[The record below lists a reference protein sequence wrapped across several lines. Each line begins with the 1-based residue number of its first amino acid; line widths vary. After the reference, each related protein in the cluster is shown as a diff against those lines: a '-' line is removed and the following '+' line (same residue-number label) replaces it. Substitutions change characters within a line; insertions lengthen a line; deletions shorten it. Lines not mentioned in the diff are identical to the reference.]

1 MNQDRFSQ
9 IDLLLDAVIDAP
21 TLEREQ
27 ILDERCGDDKELKT
41 EVLSLLKGLEK
52 TEDFIETREF
62 ATVKDIFDETEK
74 DNLIGEKIGAYRLKK
89 LIGHGGMGTVYLAS
103 RVDDFEK
110 EVAVKIIPPFE
121 NRRASAENFRRER
134 QILARLSHP
143 HIAQILDGGTTANDK
158 PFIVME
164 YVDGLPLDEFCKTK
178 NLSKREKLL
187 LFQKVCQA
195 VSFAHQNLIV
205 HRDLKPHNILICEDG
220 TPKLLD
226 FGIAKLIDSDN
237 GNFRE
242 NKTFD
247 GNALTLEYASPEQ
260 INGENITVASDVYSL
275 GVILYELLT
284 EKRLHD
290 FKQKPLAEILKII
303 TKEKPL
309 APSKISK
316 PNPDISDSELDAIV
330 LKSLAKSPDERYKS
344 IGELSRDID
353 NYLNFL
359 PISAR
364 PQSNFY
370 RFKKY
375 VQRHRIETAIAAFVL
390 FLIVGWLIT
399 FVWQLRKEQIQS
411 LENRRAAYSAEM
423 ILAASEYEN
432 ANLNRLKEILEKY
445 QTIESGEEDLRGFEW
460 YFLNNLLNPPSKI
473 GFLQHNDEV
482 WNAEFSP
489 DGKFVASACNDNRV
503 RIWNLAAGTFV
514 ETAEQKGAWR
524 VSFFPDGKR
533 FAVASSSNS
542 NPVVKIYE
550 TATAKELFALTGQT
564 KRIRALDVSPNGKLI
579 ATGNQE
585 GNLIIWNAETGA
597 ELKKFSFSTAQKG
610 TEFQDLQ
617 FSKDGTK
624 LAAVGFN
631 MLVVFDVETWRSNRA
646 DNKEF
651 FDKNVLNNGW
661 KIAFS
666 PLGKTL
672 AIGTFEG
679 NVVFLD
685 AETLKI
691 LRVLKIHQSNVKS
704 LAFSPDGKI
713 LATASWDRTIKFI
726 DVQTGEIVNGL
737 RGHFAGVH
745 DIFFAPDGKTI
756 GTASAD
762 FNVNFWNTAQ
772 VAVSNALLTN
782 SNFTAFSQNGD
793 EFYVCNNT
801 EKKISKWSIEAKQT
815 IWATNVEINGFAIDF
830 SASANR
836 VAIGERDGIIT
847 LFDASNGATII
858 SKKIDSRSIFAIRFA
873 PNGKRAFA
881 SFEDGSLKAFDTE
894 TLAEIYSVKVHNDL
908 IKALDVSP
916 DGKFLATGG
925 NDNLVKIL
933 ESQTGKIIFEL
944 KNNLKP
950 LYKTFFSPDGKYLLS
965 TGADSFARLWD
976 TSNGNLVKTFS
987 GMSGGIFAAAFSPD
1001 GKRLA
1006 TASDVNVIRLWNVET
1021 GEQVLAFTASQ
1032 KQIVQLKFSSDAKSL
1047 VSIDTNGKLNVWSAR
1062 SGDF

>member
-1 MNQDRFSQ
+1 MNQDRFSR
-9 IDLLLDAVIDAP
+9 IDLLLDAVLDAP
-21 TLEREQ
+21 TLERER
-27 ILDERCGDDKELKT
+27 ILDEHCGTDKELKK
-41 EVLSLLKGLEK
+41 EVLSLLDALTD
-52 TEDFIETREF
+52 TEDFIETRDF

-74 DNLIGEKIGAYRLKK
+74 DEFIGKKIGAYSLKK
-89 LIGHGGMGTVYLAS
+89 LIGRGGMSAVYLAS
-103 RVDDFEK
+103 RIDDFEK

-143 HIAQILDGGTTANDK
+143 FIAQILDGGTTAQGK

-164 YVDGLPLDEFCKTK
+164 YVDGLPLDEFCREK
-178 NLSKREKLL
+178 NLGLRDKLA

-195 VSFAHQNLIV
+195 VSFAHQNFIV
-205 HRDLKPHNILICEDG
+205 HRDLKPHNILICENE

-226 FGIAKLIDSDN
+226 FGIAKLLDAETA
-237 GNFRE
+237 NFRE

-260 INGENITVASDVYSL
+260 INGKNITAASDVYSL

-284 EKRLHD
+284 EKHPHD
-290 FKQKPLAEILKII
+290 FKQKSLAEILQII
-303 TKEKPL
+303 TKENPP
-309 APSKISK
+309 APSRISEL
-316 PNPDISDSELDAIV
+316 NANISDSELDAIV

-344 IGELSRDID
+344 VDEFSLDIG

-359 PISAR
+359 PVSVR

-370 RFKKY
+370 KLKKY
-375 VQRHRIETAIAAFVL
+375 FQRHRVETAIAAFVI

-399 FVWQLRKEQIQS
+399 LVWQIRKEQIQS

-423 ILAASEYEN
+423 ILAANEYEN

-445 QTIESGEEDLRGFEW
+445 QTPNKEDLRGFEW

-482 WNAEFSP
+482 WSAEFSP
-489 DGKFVASACNDNRV
+489 DGKFIASACNDNRA
-503 RIWNLAAGTFV
+503 RIWNLANGTFV

-524 VSFFPDGKR
+524 VSFFPDGSR

-542 NPVVKIYE
+542 NPIVKIYE
-550 TATAKELFALTGQT
+550 TATAREIFTLTGHA
-564 KRIRALDVSPNGKLI
+564 KRIRALDVSPDGNLI

-597 ELKKFSFSTAQKG
+597 ELKKFTFSTPQKG

-617 FSKDGTK
+617 FSKDGTR
-624 LAAVGFN
+624 LAAVGFD
-631 MLVVFDVETWRSNRA
+631 MLVVFDVQTWQSKRA
-646 DNKEF
+646 DSEEF
-651 FDKNVLNNGW
+651 IDKNVLNNGW
-661 KIAFS
+661 KVAFS

-713 LATASWDRTIKFI
+713 LATASWDRIVKFI
-726 DVQTGEIVNGL
+726 DVQTGEILSEL

-745 DIFFAPDGKTI
+745 EIFFAPDGKTI
-756 GTASAD
+756 GTAAAD
-762 FNVNFWNTAQ
+762 FNVNFWNTEQ

-782 SNFTAFSQNGD
+782 SNFTAFDQNGD

-801 EKKISKWSIEAKQT
+801 TDTISKWNITKKQA
-815 IWATNVEINGFAIDF
+815 IWTTNVQINGFAIDF
-830 SASANR
+830 STAANR
-836 VAIGERDGIIT
+836 LAIGERDGIIT
-847 LFDASNGATII
+847 MIDAANSASII
-858 SKKIDSRSIFAIRFA
+858 RKQTYSRSIFALRLSPA
-873 PNGKRAFA
+873 GNRAYA
-881 SFEDGSLKAFDTE
+881 VYEDGLLKAFDTE
-894 TLAEIYSVKVHNDL
+894 TLAEIYSVNVHNDL
-908 IKALDVSP
+908 VKALDVSP

-933 ESQTGKIIFEL
+933 DAETGRVIFEL
-944 KNNLKP
+944 KGNLKP
-950 LYKTFFSPDGKYLLS
+950 LYKTVFSPNGKYLFS
-965 TGADSFARLWD
+965 TGADNIARLWD
-976 TSNGNLVKTFS
+976 TTNGNLVKTFS

-1006 TASDVNVIRLWNVET
+1006 TASDVGVVRLWNT
-1021 GEQVLAFTASQ
+1021 ATNEQVLAFTASQ
-1032 KQIVQLKFSSDAKSL
+1032 KTITQLQFTADGKSL
-1047 VSIDTNGKLNVWSAR
+1047 ISVDTNGKVNFWSAR
-1062 SGDF
+1062 